1 MVSASCTIDPTK
13 TKTCFHLMANVF
25 TKICDASV
33 IKRTCP
39 NRNKFC
45 FPLIF
50 SYRVNKKTKYDITDV
65 TFWKNIKC
73 VMLILFFVHDTR

>member
-1 MVSASCTIDPTK
+1 M
-13 TKTCFHLMANVF
+13 CFHLMANAF

-39 NRNKFC
+39 KRNKFG
-45 FPLIF
+45 FLLTF
-50 SYRVNKKTKYDITDV
+50 SYRVNMKTKYDISDV
-65 TFWKNIKC
+65 TLWKNIKC